1 MSDKRLQLT
10 GISCA
15 GCVRKV
21 EGALNQLPGVATAT
35 VNFADRTAHISG
47 SATDAQLV
55 KAVIDAGYGATVIV
69 DLKAQQKKNAQL
81 RQQELR
87 QLIQQTLIALVP
99 GALVMLYGM
108 VLADMM
114 IHDQQDRLIWG
125 GIGIL
130 TLVLMVVAG
139 RHFFINAWRLAKN
152 KDANMD
158 SLIALGTG
166 AAWLYSSLVVV
177 MPDLFPHA
185 ARHVYYEA
193 SLMII
198 GFVNL
203 GRFLEVRARGNTSQ
217 AIEKLLALQPANA
230 WVKRHDKELQI
241 PVEHLVTGDLIR
253 IRPGEAFVVDGELQE
268 GQTLVDESMLTGEP
282 MPVKKQP
289 GSTVSAGTLNQNGS
303 GWYTATQV
311 GENTLLAA
319 IIQSVQTAQGAKLP
333 IARMAD
339 NIAAWFVP
347 TVIVI
352 ALLAAIVWFFVGP
365 EPRIA
370 YTLVSGMTVLI
381 IACPCALGLATPMS
395 VMVGVGKA
403 AQSGL
408 LIRNGDAL
416 QHMAQLKT
424 VVFDKTGT
432 LTRGKPTLQ
441 SLHSVSA
448 TTEDELLAIAWAL
461 EKGSAHHIAWAI
473 VEAAKSRA
481 LEELPVTG
489 FDEVS
494 GKGVRATIHDQQIAI
509 GNRSFMEE
517 AGVQLSSEQQ
527 ETISSLQNSGATVV
541 FIASQT
547 ASQQAELLGWIV
559 VADSLKEDAASTV
572 KQLQQQGIQV
582 VMLSGDNHLTVNH
595 IASQLGITEV
605 HGDALPQQKLDII
618 QHYQQQGLTAM
629 VGDGINDA
637 PALAQADVGI
647 AIGAGTAIAIES
659 ADVTLLTTRLQGL
672 LEAIHVSRATMTNIK
687 QNLFGA
693 FIYNVIG
700 IPIAAGLL
708 YPFTGSLLSPV
719 FAGAAMAMSSVT
731 VVMNA
736 NRLHFLRPLREEKAT

>member
-1 MSDKRLQLT
+1 MSDIRLQLT
-10 GISCA
+10 GITCA

-21 EGALNQLPGVATAT
+21 EGALNQVPGVEQAN
-35 VNFADRTAHISG
+35 VNFADRTAQVSG
-47 SATDAQLV
+47 SVTGEQLV
-55 KAVIDAGYGATVIV
+55 KAVLDVGYGATVIV

-87 QLIQQTLIALVP
+87 QLMQQTLIALVP

-114 IHDQQDRLIWG
+114 IHDQQDRIIWG
-125 GIGIL
+125 GIGIV
-130 TLVLMVVAG
+130 TLALMVIAG

-166 AAWLYSSLVVV
+166 AAWLYSSIVVLV
-177 MPDLFPHA
+177 PDLFPHA

-230 WVKRHDKELQI
+230 WVKRNGKELEI
-241 PVEHLVTGDLIR
+241 PVEHLLTGDLIR

-268 GQTLVDESMLTGEP
+268 GNTLVDESMLTGEP

-289 GSTVSAGTLNQNGS
+289 GNSVNAGTLNQNGS
-303 GWYTATQV
+303 GWYTATRV

-352 ALLAAIVWFFVGP
+352 ALLAATLWFFVGP

-403 AQSGL
+403 AQAGL

-416 QHMAQLKT
+416 QHLATLKT

-432 LTRGKPTLQ
+432 LTRGKPALQ
-441 SLHSVSA
+441 SLHSVSQK
-448 TTEDELLAIAWAL
+448 TEDELLAIAYAL

-473 VEAAKSRA
+473 AEAAKARA
-481 LEELPVTG
+481 IDAPAVSN

-494 GKGVRATIHDQQIAI
+494 GKGVSATLHGELIII
-509 GNRSFMEE
+509 GNRSFMAET
-517 AGVQLSSEQQ
+517 GVTLSAEQQ
-527 ETISSLQNSGATVV
+527 SHIETIQQGGATVV
-541 FIASQT
+541 FIAAQT
-547 ASQQAELLGWIV
+547 AAQPVELLGWMVI
-559 VADSLKEDAASTV
+559 ADTLKDDAAATV
-572 KQLQQQGIQV
+572 QQLQQRGIQV
-582 VMLSGDNHLTVNH
+582 VMLSGDNRLTVNH

-618 QHYQQQGLTAM
+618 RHYQQQGLTAM

-659 ADVTLLTTRLQGL
+659 ADVTLLTTKLQGL

-719 FAGAAMAMSSVT
+719 FAGAAMALSSVT

-736 NRLHFLRPLREEKAT
+736 NRLHFLRPLRTS